1 MDPQSYTPELMW
13 INHSETGTQSH
24 ARAHVVRERRR
35 RASWDEKKVM
45 ETLQKRSQNER
56 ITSHDASASP
66 DATDKQF
73 DLAPGYS
80 EFLGGGRR
88 DPFAMYP
95 VELTINMQE
104 LLDHCKL

>member
-1 MDPQSYTPELMW
+1 MGPQSYTPDLMW
-13 INHSETGTQSH
+13 IDQSETGTQSN

-45 ETLQKRSQNER
+45 ESLQKRSQNER
-56 ITSHDASASP
+56 IISPDAPS

-73 DLAPGYS
+73 NLALGYS
-80 EFLGGGRR
+80 EVLGGGRR
-88 DPFAMYP
+88 DPFATYP
-95 VELTINMQE
+95 VELTVNMLE